1 MKVLLISPTSGGIGG
16 IAQHVDGLSQF
27 LTGVGH
33 EVDILSSANTFTIP
47 IKRLKNPSFMFS
59 SFLKTKFK
67 KGNDIAHAHHIIA
80 ALAMKNFSCKKILSI
95 HGVYSKN
102 IDQLYGKTIS
112 NISKKYEKIAL
123 NLVDAITVN
132 SKEGYDYYTKM
143 GFNVVQIPNA
153 IDLNLIPKKSNK
165 QFKNQLIFAGR
176 LSKEKG
182 IEILLEAAS
191 QLPNNYHLLIAGS
204 GPLEEKVRKLSDE
217 KTNLHYLGY
226 QSKQNVLSLIR
237 GSDLLIQPS
246 LEEGISSTLLEAM
259 ACGTCVLGS
268 DIEGISE
275 VIENNKTGLL
285 VEPNNSNELL
295 NKILYLLP
303 KKEKRLSMA
312 NEGLERVKKYDW
324 KIVGKLYLNF
334 YESLLNK
341 SI

>member
-1 MKVLLISPTSGGIGG
+1 MKILLISPTSGGIGG

-33 EVDILSSANTFTIP
+33 EVDILSSANTFTVP

-112 NISKKYEKIAL
+112 NISKKYEKMAL

-153 IDLNLIPKKSNK
+153 IDLNIIPKKSTK

-285 VEPNNSNELL
+285 VEPNNKDELL

>member
-1 MKVLLISPTSGGIGG
+1 MKILLISPTSGGIGG

-33 EVDILSSANTFTIP
+33 EVDVISSANTLTIP

-67 KGNDIAHAHHIIA
+67 KDSDIVHAHHIA
-80 ALAMKNFSCKKILSI
+80 GALAMKNFSCKKILSI

-102 IDQLYGKTIS
+102 IAQLYGKTTS
-112 NISKKYEKIAL
+112 NISKKYEKMAL

-153 IDLNLIPKKSNK
+153 IDLNIIPKKSVK

-182 IEILLEAAS
+182 IEILLEVAL
-191 QLPNNYHLLIAGS
+191 QLPDDYHLLIAGS
-204 GPLEEKVRKLSDE
+204 GPLEEKVRNLADK
-217 KTNLHYLGY
+217 KTNVHYLGY
-226 QSKQNVLSLIR
+226 QPKQDVLSLIH

-246 LEEGISSTLLEAM
+246 LEEGISSTVLEAM
-259 ACGTCVLGS
+259 ACGTCILGS

-275 VIENNKTGLL
+275 IVENNKTGLL
-285 VEPNNSNELL
+285 VEPNNRDELL

-303 KKEKRLSMA
+303 KKEERLRMA
-312 NEGLERVKKYDW
+312 NDGLEIVKKYDW
-324 KIVGKLYLNF
+324 KRVGKLYLNF
-334 YESLLNK
+334 YESLLN
-341 SI
+341 

>member
-1 MKVLLISPTSGGIGG
+1 MKILLISPTSGGIGG
-16 IAQHVDGLSQF
+16 IAQHVGGLSQF
-27 LTGVGH
+27 LTRVGH

-112 NISKKYEKIAL
+112 NISKKYEKMAL

-153 IDLNLIPKKSNK
+153 IDLSLIPKKSTK

-182 IEILLEAAS
+182 IEILLETAS

-226 QSKQNVLSLIR
+226 QSKQNMLSLIR

-285 VEPNNSNELL
+285 VEPNNSDELL

>member
-1 MKVLLISPTSGGIGG
+1 MKILLISPTSGGIGG

-27 LTGVGH
+27 LTGVNH
-33 EVDILSSANTFTIP
+33 EVDIISSANTFTIP

-67 KGNDIAHAHHIIA
+67 KGNDIAHAHHIVG

-102 IDQLYGKTIS
+102 IAQLYGNTTS
-112 NISKKYEKIAL
+112 NISKKYEKMAL

-153 IDLNLIPKKSNK
+153 IDLNLIPKKSTK
-165 QFKNQLIFAGR
+165 QFENQMIFAGR

-182 IEILLEAAS
+182 IEILLEAAT
-191 QLPNNYHLLIAGS
+191 QLPDNYHLLIAGS
-204 GPLEEKVRKLSDE
+204 GPLEEKVRNLADK
-217 KTNLHYLGY
+217 KTNVHYLGY

-246 LEEGISSTLLEAM
+246 LEEGMSSTLLEAM
-259 ACGTCVLGS
+259 ACGTCILGS
-268 DIEGISE
+268 NIEGISE
-275 VIENNKTGLL
+275 IVENNKTGLL
-285 VEPNNSNELL
+285 VEPNNRDELL

>member
-1 MKVLLISPTSGGIGG
+1 MKILLISPTSGGIGG
-16 IAQHVDGLSQF
+16 IAQHVGGLSQF
-27 LTGVGH
+27 LTRVGH

-112 NISKKYEKIAL
+112 NVSKKYEKMAL

-143 GFNVVQIPNA
+143 GFNVIQIPNA
-153 IDLNLIPKKSNK
+153 IDLDFIPKKPTK

-182 IEILLEAAS
+182 VEIMLEAAT
-191 QLPNNYHLLIAGS
+191 QLPDNYHLLIAGS
-204 GPLEEKVRKLSDE
+204 GPLEEKVRKLADK
-217 KTNLHYLGY
+217 KTNVHYLGY
-226 QSKQNVLSLIR
+226 QSKQNLLSLIR

-259 ACGTCVLGS
+259 ACGTCILGS
-268 DIEGISE
+268 DIAGISE
-275 VIENNKTGLL
+275 IIENNKTGLL
-285 VEPNNSNELL
+285 VEPNNSDELL
-295 NKILYLLP
+295 NKILSLLP
-303 KKEKRLSMA
+303 KKEERLRMA
-312 NEGLERVKKYDW
+312 NDGLEIVKKYDW
-324 KIVGKLYLNF
+324 KRVGKLYLNF
-334 YESLLNK
+334 YESLLN
-341 SI
+341 

>member
-1 MKVLLISPTSGGIGG
+1 MKILLISPTSGGIGG

-27 LTGVGH
+27 LIGVGH
-33 EVDILSSANTFTIP
+33 EVDIISSRNTFTIP

-67 KGNDIAHAHHIIA
+67 KGNDIVHAHHIVG

-102 IDQLYGKTIS
+102 IAQLYGKTTS
-112 NISKKYEKIAL
+112 NISKKYEKMAL
-123 NLVDAITVN
+123 NSVDAITVN

-153 IDLNLIPKKSNK
+153 IDLNLIPKKSTK

-182 IEILLEAAS
+182 IEILLESAS

-204 GPLEEKVRKLSDE
+204 GPLEEKVRRLSDE
-217 KTNLHYLGY
+217 KTNIHYLGY

-246 LEEGISSTLLEAM
+246 LEEGMSSTLLEAM
-259 ACGTCVLGS
+259 ACGTCILGS
-268 DIEGISE
+268 NIEGISE
-275 VIENNKTGLL
+275 IVENNKTGLL
-285 VEPNNSNELL
+285 VEPNNRDELL

-334 YESLLNK
+334 YK
-341 SI
+341 SILN

>member
-1 MKVLLISPTSGGIGG
+1 MKILLISPTSGGIGG
-16 IAQHVDGLSQF
+16 IAQHVGGLSQF

-112 NISKKYEKIAL
+112 NVSKKYEKMAL

-153 IDLNLIPKKSNK
+153 IDLNLIPKKSTK

-182 IEILLEAAS
+182 IEILLETAS
-191 QLPNNYHLLIAGS
+191 QLPDNYHLLIAGW

-217 KTNLHYLGY
+217 KTNVHYLGY
-226 QSKQNVLSLIR
+226 QSKQNMLSLIR

-259 ACGTCVLGS
+259 ACGTCILGS

-285 VEPNNSNELL
+285 VEPNNSDELL

-303 KKEKRLSMA
+303 KNEKRLSMA

-324 KIVGKLYLNF
+324 KIVGKLYVNF

>member
-1 MKVLLISPTSGGIGG
+1 MKILLISPTSGGIGG
-16 IAQHVDGLSQF
+16 IAQHVGGLSQF

-112 NISKKYEKIAL
+112 NISKKYEKMAL

-153 IDLNLIPKKSNK
+153 IDLSLIPKKSTK

-182 IEILLEAAS
+182 IEILLETAS

-285 VEPNNSNELL
+285 VEPNNSDELL

>member
-1 MKVLLISPTSGGIGG
+1 MKILLISPTSGGIGG
-16 IAQHVDGLSQF
+16 IAQHVGGLSQF

-112 NISKKYEKIAL
+112 NVSKKYEKMAL

-153 IDLNLIPKKSNK
+153 IDLNIIPKKSTK

-182 IEILLEAAS
+182 IEILLETAS

-226 QSKQNVLSLIR
+226 QSKQNMLSLIR

-285 VEPNNSNELL
+285 VEPNNSDELL

-334 YESLLNK
+334 YESLLN
-341 SI
+341 

>member
-112 NISKKYEKIAL
+112 NISKKYEKMAL

-153 IDLNLIPKKSNK
+153 IDLSLIPKKSTK

-182 IEILLEAAS
+182 IEILLETAS

-226 QSKQNVLSLIR
+226 QSKQNMLSLIR

-259 ACGTCVLGS
+259 ACGTCILGS

-285 VEPNNSNELL
+285 VEPNNSDELL

>member
-1 MKVLLISPTSGGIGG
+1 MKILLISPTSGGIGG
-16 IAQHVDGLSQF
+16 IAQHVGGLSQF

-112 NISKKYEKIAL
+112 NISKKYEKMAL

-153 IDLNLIPKKSNK
+153 IDLNLIPKKSTK

-182 IEILLEAAS
+182 IEILLETAS

-204 GPLEEKVRKLSDE
+204 GPLEEKVRRLSDE

-226 QSKQNVLSLIR
+226 QSKQNMLSLIR

-285 VEPNNSNELL
+285 VEPNNSDELL

-334 YESLLNK
+334 YESLLN
-341 SI
+341 

>member
-1 MKVLLISPTSGGIGG
+1 MKILLISPTSGGIGG
-16 IAQHVDGLSQF
+16 IAQHVGGLSQF

-112 NISKKYEKIAL
+112 NVSKKYEKMAL

-153 IDLNLIPKKSNK
+153 IDLNLIPKKSTK

-182 IEILLEAAS
+182 IEILLETAS
-191 QLPNNYHLLIAGS
+191 QLPDNYHLLIAGS
-204 GPLEEKVRKLSDE
+204 GPLEEKVRKLADE
-217 KTNLHYLGY
+217 KTNVHYLGY
-226 QSKQNVLSLIR
+226 QSKQNMLSLIR

-259 ACGTCVLGS
+259 ACGTCILGS

-285 VEPNNSNELL
+285 VEPNNSDELL

-303 KKEKRLSMA
+303 KNEKRLSMA

-324 KIVGKLYLNF
+324 KIVGKLYVNF